1 MPGANGRSVC
11 AHLGGTPE
19 VYLIAEPSARLR
31 QSPSMVAMSDPSRG
45 EQTSER
51 QPWTLYLLS
60 GIAVSERAASSVLLA
75 LFPLYLSQHLGF
87 SDGRAVLI
95 AGVFSGLAYLASLL
109 GGYLGDGPLGL
120 SRTLVIG
127 ALAIAVGVGAMALE
141 QRQLLWCS
149 LALLVIGN
157 GLFKP
162 SVTTLIGKLYRDSD
176 ARRDAGF
183 AVFYFAINIG
193 FLIGPLLGEW
203 SRARLGWQ
211 AVFAAAAVLMIPA
224 LALAAVGRRHIER
237 SAIYVVETA
246 HAAAPGSEQ
255 ARMRAAVLLCGLAV
269 LSWFAIQ
276 QTVGVLVLF
285 AQENTRFQISMG
297 HWALTLRPGYFTAL
311 HGGLVLVFLPL
322 MMRRDHRQRAIGAEL
337 STALKLIRGFVY
349 LAAAFA
355 LMGLAGLR
363 GGDAGRVSP
372 LWLVGCYILITPGEI
387 WLSAMGMSLV
397 TQLAPSRLASRLV
410 GLWLA
415 SVAIGN
421 ALAGAFGLLW
431 SHWPHHRYFAVVA
444 LCCLLG
450 ACVLLARL
458 RQLEAV
464 LSRR

>member
-1 MPGANGRSVC
+1 M
-11 AHLGGTPE
+11 T
-19 VYLIAEPSARLR
+19 
-31 QSPSMVAMSDPSRG
+31 DPNRG
-45 EQTSER
+45 DQTSER
-51 QPWTLYLLS
+51 QPRALYLLS

-87 SDGRAVLI
+87 SDGNSVLI

-120 SRTLVIG
+120 TRTLLVG
-127 ALAIAVGVGAMALE
+127 ASVIAVGTGAMALG
-141 QRQLLWCS
+141 QRQLLWCT
-149 LALLVIGN
+149 LALLVLGN

-162 SVTTLIGKLYRDSD
+162 SVTTLVGKLFRAND
-176 ARRDAGF
+176 ARRDGGF

-193 FLIGPLLGEW
+193 FLIGPLVGEW
-203 SRARLGWQ
+203 SRAHFDWQ
-211 AVFAAAAVLMIPA
+211 AVLVSAAVLMVPA
-224 LALAAVGRRHIER
+224 LVLAAVGRRHIER
-237 SAIYVVETA
+237 SAIHVIETEPT
-246 HAAAPGSEQ
+246 AAPGTEQ
-255 ARMRAAVLLCGLAV
+255 ARIRAAVLLCGLAV

-276 QTVGVLVLF
+276 QTVGALVLF
-285 AQENTRFQISMG
+285 AQESTRLQLAMG
-297 HWALTLRPGYFTAL
+297 HWELTLRPGYFTAL

-322 MMRRDHRQRAIGAEL
+322 MMRRSRRQRALGAEP

-387 WLSAMGMSLV
+387 WLSAMGLSLM

-410 GLWLA
+410 GLWMA

-421 ALAGAFGLLW
+421 ALTGAFGLLW

-444 LCCLLG
+444 LCCLVG
-450 ACVLLARL
+450 ACVLLAQLRRL
-458 RQLEAV
+458 ESV
-464 LSRR
+464 LRRR

>member
-1 MPGANGRSVC
+1 M
-11 AHLGGTPE
+11 T
-19 VYLIAEPSARLR
+19 
-31 QSPSMVAMSDPSRG
+31 DPNRG
-45 EQTSER
+45 DPTSER
-51 QPWTLYLLS
+51 QPRALYLLS

-87 SDGRAVLI
+87 SDGNSMLI

-120 SRTLVIG
+120 TRTLLVG
-127 ALAIAVGVGAMALE
+127 ALAIAVGTGAMALG
-141 QRQLLWCS
+141 QRQLLWCT
-149 LALLVIGN
+149 LALLVLGN

-162 SVTTLIGKLYRDSD
+162 SVTTLVGKLYRSSD
-176 ARRDAGF
+176 ARRDGGF

-193 FLIGPLLGEW
+193 FLIGPLVGEW
-203 SRARLGWQ
+203 SRAWLDWQ
-211 AVFAAAAVLMIPA
+211 AVFASAVVLMIPA
-224 LALAAVGRRHIER
+224 LGLAAVGRRRIER
-237 SAIYVVETA
+237 SAIYIVETEA
-246 HAAAPGSEQ
+246 IAAPGTEQ
-255 ARMRAAVLLCGLAV
+255 ARIRAAVVLCGLAV

-276 QTVGVLVLF
+276 QTVGALVLF
-285 AQENTRFQISMG
+285 AQENTQLQIAMG
-297 HWALTLRPGYFTAL
+297 HWELTFRPGYFTAL

-322 MMRRDHRQRAIGAEL
+322 MMRRSSRQRAIGAEP

-397 TQLAPSRLASRLV
+397 TQLAPSRLASRLA

-415 SVAIGN
+415 SVAVGN

-444 LCCLLG
+444 LCCLVG
-450 ACVLLARL
+450 ACVLLAHLRRL
-458 RQLEAV
+458 ESV
-464 LSRR
+464 LSHR

>member
-1 MPGANGRSVC
+1 MTDPNR
-11 AHLGGTPE
+11 
-19 VYLIAEPSARLR
+19 
-31 QSPSMVAMSDPSRG
+31 SDP
-45 EQTSER
+45 TSER
-51 QPWTLYLLS
+51 QPRALYLLS

-120 SRTLVIG
+120 TRTLLIG
-127 ALAIAVGVGAMALE
+127 VAAIAVGTGAMALD
-141 QRQLLWCS
+141 QRQLLWWT
-149 LALLVIGN
+149 LALLVLGN

-162 SVTTLIGKLYRDSD
+162 SVTTLVGKLYRADD
-176 ARRDAGF
+176 ARRDGGF

-193 FLIGPLLGEW
+193 FLIGPLVGEW
-203 SRARLGWQ
+203 SRAWFGWQ
-211 AVFAAAAVLMIPA
+211 SVFASAAALMIPA
-224 LALAAVGRRHIER
+224 LVLAVVGRRHVER
-237 SAIYVVETA
+237 SAIYVVETEVTV
-246 HAAAPGSEQ
+246 APRNEQ
-255 ARMRAAVLLCGLAV
+255 ARIRAAVLLCGLAV

-285 AQENTRFQISMG
+285 AQENTRLHFVLG
-297 HWALTLRPGYFTAL
+297 PWELTLRPGYFTAL

-322 MMRRDHRQRAIGAEL
+322 MMRRSRRQRTLGAEP
-337 STALKLIRGFVY
+337 STVMKLIRGFVY
-349 LAAAFA
+349 LTAAFA

-363 GGDAGRVSP
+363 GGDASRVSP
-372 LWLVGCYILITPGEI
+372 LWLVGCYILITPGEV
-387 WLSAMGMSLV
+387 WLSAMGLSLI

-415 SVAIGN
+415 SVAVGN

-444 LCCLLG
+444 LCCLVG